1 MYKVEITDGKN
12 KGIIIDYDKYV
23 ISRIVDTIVN
33 VNNVSATKAKELL
46 FEALSSNVIVDEIL
60 EQINFNLNK

>member
-1 MYKVEITDGKN
+1 MFKVEITDGKN
-12 KGIIIDYDKYV
+12 KGKVIDYDKYV
-23 ISRIVDTIVN
+23 TSRLIDTIVSI
-33 VNNVSATKAKELL
+33 NNVSTIKAKELL